1 MPKDSKESKETQ
13 KSQSQPETITFELI
27 RRIQRGEQRTPKLT
41 KLPEGFYNNVKAYL
55 KRKRG
60 ASNRR
65 VVLEAKNVERLV
77 EDVFN
82 RRERKV
88 FNLSIIAART
98 GIPPENLIDEEK
110 DFFDKIVDTLKA
122 RRTNILNKI
131 LEKEG
136 AQKELATLVIFN
148 EDIQEFIG
156 SDMKTYGP
164 FKKGDIT
171 KLPEENM
178 NVMIKQ
184 GVAKEFKIEK

>member
-1 MPKDSKESKETQ
+1 MPKDSKESKETQESQ

-27 RRIQRGEQRTPKLT
+27 RRIQREEQRTPKLT

-65 VVLEAKNVERLV
+65 IVLEAKNVERLV
-77 EDVFN
+77 EDIFN

-110 DFFDKIVDTLKA
+110 DFFDKIVD
-122 RRTNILNKI
+122 
-131 LEKEG
+131 
-136 AQKELATLVIFN
+136 
-148 EDIQEFIG
+148 
-156 SDMKTYGP
+156 
-164 FKKGDIT
+164 
-171 KLPEENM
+171 
-178 NVMIKQ
+178 
-184 GVAKEFKIEK
+184 VANY

>member
-1 MPKDSKESKETQ
+1 MPEESKSKETE
-13 KSQSQPETITFELI
+13 SQPETITFELI
-27 RRIQRGEQRTPKLT
+27 RKIQRGEQRTPKLT
-41 KLPEGFYNNVKAYL
+41 KLPKGLYNNAKAYL

-65 VVLEAKNVERLV
+65 IVLEAKNVERLV
-77 EDVFN
+77 EDIFN

-110 DFFDKIVDTLKA
+110 DFFDKIMDILKA
-122 RRTNILNKI
+122 RRSNILNKI

-136 AQKELATLVIFN
+136 TQKEMATLVIFN
-148 EDIQEFIG
+148 EDVPEFLG

-164 FKKGDIT
+164 FKKGDIA

-178 NVMIKQ
+178 RVMIKQ
-184 GVAKEFKIEK
+184 GVTKEFKIEE